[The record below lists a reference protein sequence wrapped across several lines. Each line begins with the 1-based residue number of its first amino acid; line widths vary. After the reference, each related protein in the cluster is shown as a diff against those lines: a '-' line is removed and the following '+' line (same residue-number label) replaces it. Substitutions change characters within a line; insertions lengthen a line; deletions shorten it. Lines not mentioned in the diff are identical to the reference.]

1 MKKFIAIAIAV
12 LTVFSFTTV
21 AFAESTT
28 TLTTTVPD
36 AEYTLNIPADQEIEY
51 NATRTNIGLVT
62 VTNSAG
68 FADGKNLCVTV
79 TYDAFKNNENE
90 TTIPFILNKIIP
102 EPNGFSIVD
111 SALNSGTTISFWGQN
126 DGQVLEKPSIRGASE
141 ESRYKYAYIE
151 DFELIIDSMAWGKA
165 LGGDYTATITFT
177 AEVVAE

>member
-111 SALNSGTTISFWGQN
+111 SAFNWLMGSSQ
-126 DGQVLEKPSIRGASE
+126 
-141 ESRYKYAYIE
+141 
-151 DFELIIDSMAWGKA
+151 
-165 LGGDYTATITFT
+165 
-177 AEVVAE
+177 